1 MNCFG
6 CEILAQSSLIWASG
20 LAGGIFLISIT
31 GSLPAAMAGR
41 EPVMRVLLIEAPEL
55 SLRAAGSDPLKLRG
69 VGSDQLSVRTMT
81 VSLQSGQLLLEMV
94 GGAHRQVRVAVNK
107 ELRVSSDDPR
117 GIWLGRHRYQGELRL
132 RAKGRAVQVINHL
145 GVEKYLASVV
155 GSEMPAK
162 WPLAALQAQ
171 AVAARTYAL
180 RQIGKPGG
188 FDVKATVA
196 SQVYLGLESETA
208 STRKA
213 VNSTRSLVLVH
224 GRRLIDAVFHS
235 SSGGATEASGAVWK
249 YQQPYLV
256 SVPAHDQHSPV
267 HRWEKGFDRKQ
278 LAQAFVEIGG
288 VRRIDA
294 VDTSSTGRVRQA
306 KVHGPSGAL
315 LLSGKELRR
324 RLGLKSTLIRFEMLG
339 ANAAASRSAASR
351 DVDLSSNQHSPEQSF
366 PTIKAYRHDSATGA
380 PMPVAASLSPQP
392 PLRLRSVVAV
402 KPAQPVLLIHGQGH
416 GHGVGMSQWGA
427 QGLAKRG
434 ADFRQILRHYYR
446 GAKII
451 PYRQLQDSSMVQ
463 QLPVAPI
470 WIG

>member
-1 MNCFG
+1 M
-6 CEILAQSSLIWASG
+6 AQSALIWSSG
-20 LAGGIFLISIT
+20 LAGGLLLTSLGT
-31 GSLPAAMAGR
+31 LPAAMAGT
-41 EPVMRVLLIEAPEL
+41 EPVMRVLLREAPEL
-55 SLRAAGSDPLKLRG
+55 RLRADANQPLMLRG
-69 VGSDQLSVRTMT
+69 VGSEQLRVKGITVR
-81 VSLQSGQLLLEMV
+81 LGSGQLLLELV
-94 GGAHRQVRVAVNK
+94 GAPRRQVRLAHNN

-145 GVEKYLASVV
+145 GVESYLASVV

-180 RQIGKPGG
+180 RQIGKPGE
-188 FDVKATVA
+188 FDLKASVA

-208 STRKA
+208 STRQA

-249 YQQPYLV
+249 YQHPYLV

-267 HRWEKGFDRKQ
+267 HRWKKGFDRQQ
-278 LAQAFVEIGG
+278 LAQAFREIGG
-288 VRRIDA
+288 VRRIDS
-294 VDTSSTGRVRQA
+294 VSTSSTGRVRQA
-306 KVHGPSGAL
+306 KVYGPSGAL

-324 RLGLKSTLIRFEMLG
+324 RLGLKSTLIRFEMLAPNAPAGRSGVLRAG
-339 ANAAASRSAASR
+339 ALRSQQAAPAK
-351 DVDLSSNQHSPEQSF
+351 SF
-366 PTIKAYRHDSATGA
+366 PPLKIYRYDSATGA
-380 PMPVAASLSPQP
+380 PMPVVASSTSRPFVS
-392 PLRLRSVVAV
+392 LRQGLPV
-402 KPAQPVLLIHGQGH
+402 KGSQAVLLIHGQGN

-427 QGLAKRG
+427 QGLAERG

-446 GAKII
+446 GVEIR
-451 PYRQLQDSSMVQ
+451 PYRQLQDPSLVRK
-463 QLPVAPI
+463 LPLAPV
-470 WIG
+470 WNG